1 MGLDN
6 WVTHCRVAMQH
17 SLDILVRYD
26 DCMRS
31 WIEFEPAGNARYP
44 WTRALKEF
52 KGDLRTEIIKLQAKV
67 NRVVY
72 ELDNTTHDDGKTI
85 RLRRLFDDMKQC
97 CKKVCICHI
106 NIQVK
111 MEDFFH
117 PGQNIIKRQYI
128 SDDDHVFPQEYYTGI
143 TRIQTL
149 RRQIDYSSDLLPLP
163 REQSLACLAPG
174 HLSREERVPWTW
186 LSDGDSQSD

>member
-17 SLDILVRYD
+17 SLDMLIRYE

-31 WIEFEPAGNARYP
+31 WIEFEPAGNARYA

-52 KGDLRTEIIKLQAKV
+52 KGDLRTELMKLQAKV
-67 NRVVY
+67 NRAVH

-97 CKKVCICHI
+97 CREVCICHI

-111 MEDFFH
+111 MEHFFHPFH
-117 PGQNIIKRQYI
+117 PGQHIIQRQYI

-143 TRIQTL
+143 NRIQTL
-149 RRQIDYSSDLLPLP
+149 RRQIDYSIDLLP
-163 REQSLACLAPG
+163 S
-174 HLSREERVPWTW
+174 